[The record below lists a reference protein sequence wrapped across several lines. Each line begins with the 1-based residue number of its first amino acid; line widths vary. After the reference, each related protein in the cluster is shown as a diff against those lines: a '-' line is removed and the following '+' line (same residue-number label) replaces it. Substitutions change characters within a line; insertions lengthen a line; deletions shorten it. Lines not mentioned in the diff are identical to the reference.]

1 MKAIKKILM
10 GMIVATAVFGFLGC
24 SDSGT
29 EEDSGLETII
39 LADGFSTSTSRKV
52 TMKATSEGAA
62 GIRIYTVYTL
72 DGSLPELKFQKDA
85 WTADGSP
92 ALSLSNI
99 RKYVD
104 YGTAEL
110 YEKPITLTETTKIN
124 AVSFYMIATDLL
136 PFKTGP
142 VVTADVVVKKDVS
155 GINDAPAPQ
164 TGNLTF
170 KLASTGNTITTHYF
184 DTSDNP
190 FVYTYNG
197 TKYEHCYYQFQF
209 SWKGTSKG
217 NWYLYVRQLGKSNPI
232 GYVSAD
238 GKSNTNFL
246 AKGVYEGP
254 CLNSSDGTVTD
265 GTLILKTLKG
275 NIFGEATV
283 SNSSFALA
291 IDSNTANETGNVATA
306 IQDAK

>member
-1 MKAIKKILM
+1 MKAIKKILIEL
-10 GMIVATAVFGFLGC
+10 IVATAVFGFLGC

-92 ALSLSNI
+92 ALSLSNS

-124 AVSFYMIATDLL
+124 AVSFYMIVTDLL
-136 PFKTGP
+136 PFKTGLIYP
-142 VVTADVVVKKDVS
+142 S
-155 GINDAPAPQ
+155 
-164 TGNLTF
+164 
-170 KLASTGNTITTHYF
+170 
-184 DTSDNP
+184 
-190 FVYTYNG
+190 
-197 TKYEHCYYQFQF
+197 
-209 SWKGTSKG
+209 
-217 NWYLYVRQLGKSNPI
+217 
-232 GYVSAD
+232 SA
-238 GKSNTNFL
+238 K
-246 AKGVYEGP
+246 
-254 CLNSSDGTVTD
+254 
-265 GTLILKTLKG
+265 
-275 NIFGEATV
+275 
-283 SNSSFALA
+283 A
-291 IDSNTANETGNVATA
+291 I
-306 IQDAK
+306 

>member
-1 MKAIKKILM
+1 MRAIKKILA
-10 GMIVATAVFGFLGC
+10 GMIIATAVFGFFGC

-39 LADGFSTSTSRKV
+39 MADGFSTSTSRKV
-52 TMKATSEGAA
+52 TMKASSDGAF
-62 GIRIYTVYTL
+62 GLKIYTVYTL
-72 DGSLPELKFQKDA
+72 DGSMPELKFQKDV
-85 WTADGSP
+85 WSADGSP

-124 AVSFYMIATDLL
+124 AISFYMVVTDIL

-142 VVTADVVVKKDVS
+142 IASAEVVVKTDVS
-155 GINDAPAPQ
+155 GIDDAPAPQ

-197 TKYEHCYYQFQF
+197 NTYEHCYYQFQF

-254 CLNSSDGTVTD
+254 CLNSNDGTVTD
-265 GTLILKTLKG
+265 GVLVLKTLKG
-275 NIFGEATV
+275 NDFGTATIS
-283 SNSSFALA
+283 SNSFALA
-291 IDSNTANETGNVATA
+291 IDSNTANATGNVATA